1 MPIPIAEVVIAHDT
15 QNAEYGVDGG
25 DGGDGG
31 GGGGWGSG
39 GEVSS
44 LRHRFP
50 RLKPSV
56 SR

>member
-44 LRHRFP
+44 LRLRFP